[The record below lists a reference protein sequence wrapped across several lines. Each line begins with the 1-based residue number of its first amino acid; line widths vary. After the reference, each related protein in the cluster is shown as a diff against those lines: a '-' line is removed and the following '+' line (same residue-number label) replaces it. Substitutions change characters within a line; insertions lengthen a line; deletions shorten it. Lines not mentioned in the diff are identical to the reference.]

1 MISQLSGKLL
11 TKDLDRVEVM
21 TAGGVGYE
29 LTIPLGVYESL
40 PRAGETCTLFTY
52 LVVKEDS
59 WQLFGFSSA
68 FERRVFQRVLDAKG
82 VGPALA
88 IGMMSAL
95 SAERLVRAIRE
106 KDIATLQG
114 APRVGRKK
122 AEQLILDLAEKM
134 DDLTAA
140 FGSRL
145 SAFGGGSGG
154 AAGPVAE
161 DAVRAL
167 VSLGYAAPDAERA
180 VKAALDAGGAAMS
193 APELIREALAK
204 VTDARR

>member
-1 MISQLSGKLL
+1 MISRVQGTLL
-11 TKDLDRVEVM
+11 RKDLDRVELQTV
-21 TAGGVGYE
+21 GGVAYE

-40 PRAGETCTLFTY
+40 PRQGESCTLYSY
-52 LVVKEDS
+52 LVVKEDG
-59 WQLFGFSSA
+59 WQLYGFSTE

-88 IGMMSAL
+88 IGLMSAL

-106 KDIATLQG
+106 KDLATLQG

-122 AEQLILDLAEKM
+122 AEQLILDLSEKM
-134 DDLTAA
+134 DDLLPDVARRTTAM
-140 FGSRL
+140 GSD
-145 SAFGGGSGG
+145 
-154 AAGPVAE
+154 AASL

-167 VSLGYAAPDAERA
+167 VSLGYSGPDAERS
-180 VKAALDAGGAAMS
+180 VKAAIDARGSELS
-193 APELIREALAK
+193 APDLIREALAM

>member
-1 MISQLSGKLL
+1 MISQVAGTLVSKE
-11 TKDLDRVEVM
+11 LDRVELM
-21 TAGGVGYE
+21 TPGGIAYE

-40 PRAGETCTLFTY
+40 PRKGESCTLHTY

-59 WQLFGFSSA
+59 WQLFGFASL

-88 IGMMSAL
+88 IGLLSAL

-106 KDIATLQG
+106 KDVATLQG

-134 DDLTAA
+134 DDL
-140 FGSRL
+140 L
-145 SAFGGGSGG
+145 PDSARASSVVLQD
-154 AAGPVAE
+154 APPE

-167 VSLGYAAPDAERA
+167 ISLGYSPQDAERA
-180 VKAALDAGGAAMS
+180 VRAAIDDGGKGMN
-193 APELIREALAK
+193 APDLIRGALAK
-204 VTDARR
+204 VTAR